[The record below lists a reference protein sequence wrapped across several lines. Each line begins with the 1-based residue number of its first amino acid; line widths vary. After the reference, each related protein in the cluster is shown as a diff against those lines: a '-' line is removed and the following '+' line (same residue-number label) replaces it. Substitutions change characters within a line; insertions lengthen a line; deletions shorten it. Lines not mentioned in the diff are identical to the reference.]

1 MVVVSNDPYTVD
13 IDSPVDFEDIH
24 QRAQVQHGTRVYDI
38 NWDSANER
46 VVAYYNLQGEALW
59 FEIRRNDTAPQD
71 ITLLDALTAL
81 GCVSDDTV
89 PVLGFPLDQGFE
101 IGHYLI
107 TPISGEFLMQMD
119 VVPVSDN
126 ILPASDNIPHAPD
139 DPSPTSSENESMDED
154 EDEDDILPEAGL
166 DPVIELI
173 D

>member
-1 MVVVSNDPYTVD
+1 MVAVSNDPYTVA
-13 IDSPVDFEDIH
+13 IEGITEFEDVH

-38 NWDSANER
+38 NWDSANQR
-46 VVAYYNLQGEALW
+46 VVAYYNIQGEPLW

-71 ITLLDALTAL
+71 ITLLDVLTAF

-89 PVLGFPLDQGFE
+89 PILAFPELYSFT
-101 IGHYLI
+101 IGNYLV
-107 TPISGEFLMQMD
+107 TPISTEFLMQMD

-126 ILPASDNIPHAPD
+126 ILSAPDDIPHVPD

-154 EDEDDILPEAGL
+154 VD
-166 DPVIELI
+166 DPVIEII

>member
-1 MVVVSNDPYTVD
+1 MVVVSNDPYTVA
-13 IDSPVDFEDIH
+13 IEGITEFEDVH

-38 NWDSANER
+38 SWDSANQR

-59 FEIRRNDTAPQD
+59 FEIRRDDTTPQD
-71 ITLLDALTAL
+71 ITLLDVLTAF

-89 PVLGFPLDQGFE
+89 PILAFPELYSFAME
-101 IGHYLI
+101 NYLV
-107 TPISGEFLMQMD
+107 TPISAEFLIQMD
-119 VVPVSDN
+119 VVPASDNILPASDN

-154 EDEDDILPEAGL
+154 VD